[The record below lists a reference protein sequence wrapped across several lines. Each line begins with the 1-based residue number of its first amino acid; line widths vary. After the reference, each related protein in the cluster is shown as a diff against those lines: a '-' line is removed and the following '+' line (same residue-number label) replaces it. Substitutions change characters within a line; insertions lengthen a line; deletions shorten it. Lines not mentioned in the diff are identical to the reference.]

1 MFIAIGCTE
10 QAYRVA
16 VSPHIRV
23 DMVSAQKCGDAVGCG
38 DCVRQL
44 EQIAELEQEMA
55 RLRVEVATQQAEMT
69 RLTERV
75 GALLAALESP

>member
-1 MFIAIGCTE
+1 ME
-10 QAYRVA
+10 SPLDLYRATREELIA
-16 VSPHIRV
+16 VS
-23 DMVSAQKCGDAVGCG
+23 
-38 DCVRQL
+38 VRQR

-75 GALLAALESP
+75 GALLAALEPP